1 MCFLCVCNYFNC
13 IIYLSI
19 NINTYIIIY
28 IYVEIKR
35 GREREREERERERE
49 ERRGR
54 VVRIYHSTLTK
65 YTCTDIYLL
74 AHYIWAQLGLE
85 PLRA

>member
-1 MCFLCVCNYFNC
+1 MDDFLQF
-13 IIYLSI
+13 
-19 NINTYIIIY
+19 
-28 IYVEIKR
+28 
-35 GREREREERERERE
+35 
-49 ERRGR
+49 R
-54 VVRIYHSTLTK
+54 VQQCKPCYNLTGGVRIYHSTLTK